1 MMFAIIQPDVSY
13 SRHNFTNS
21 RTYDIFYQKKSF
33 EYPSM
38 DFEVIL
44 LEYLSVIKYKW
55 REKLKYLHLYF
66 LNLTEGEGAVALTI
80 EVGTVAFT
88 IFLNKTKK
96 TFQSK

>member
-1 MMFAIIQPDVSY
+1 
-13 SRHNFTNS
+13 
-21 RTYDIFYQKKSF
+21 
-33 EYPSM
+33 M

-88 IFLNKTKK
+88 IFFKTRLKKPPSLSRNSCIYDFFKARLKK
-96 TFQSK
+96 TSSLQGSAKG

>member
-1 MMFAIIQPDVSY
+1 
-13 SRHNFTNS
+13 
-21 RTYDIFYQKKSF
+21 
-33 EYPSM
+33 M

-80 EVGTVAFT
+80 EVGTVAFPKVMLSSSGLMVSAIT
-88 IFLNKTKK
+88 
-96 TFQSK
+96 S